1 MSFTLCY
8 HSKYLYD
15 ETEKAKSSVLKDPKQ
30 IFMLA
35 SLSLKLNTIAIQ
47 LGGDNKIDYGTA
59 ILGFSEHIKAL
70 TEELKGKILK

>member
-1 MSFTLCY
+1 
-8 HSKYLYD
+8 
-15 ETEKAKSSVLKDPKQ
+15 
-30 IFMLA
+30 MLA